1 MAELQFMTDIQL
13 NGQQLKNAR
22 LENVA
27 SLPTANDEMKGR
39 VVFNTTD
46 ARFYYCTGSDW
57 VKIATA
63 NELQALAT
71 GSAVTIEKNGN
82 SYTIKQGGV
91 AIAPT
96 IDIPKDMVVE
106 SGSIVGGTWS
116 GNAFTPGTG
125 SGKAL
130 ALVIANGGGTVYIN
144 VADLVDAYTGGSSST
159 ITVSI
164 SGTNQI
170 TASIVAGSITESL
183 MNAEFVTAL
192 KSATISAPTASTTQA
207 TAGTKT
213 ISALFQTIVNNIKS
227 LFDSMSNK
235 VDKVTGKGLSTNDF
249 TTEEKDKLAS
259 LEVFDVIHFVSQP
272 LVGYSGA
279 IDRETSGL
287 KGNKTPILE
296 AYQGGNLI
304 GISLSWTSDGMIEW
318 SSNVEFRAADKV
330 TIVAMQRY
338 A

>member
-57 VKIATA
+57 VKIATV
-63 NELQALAT
+63 NELQALTT

-82 SYTIKQGGV
+82 TYTIKQGGV

-192 KSATISAPTASTTQA
+192 RSATITAPTASTTQA

-227 LFDSMSNK
+227 LFDSMNNK
-235 VDKVTGKGLSTNDF
+235 VDKVSGKGLSTNDF
-249 TTEEKDKLAS
+249 TNDEKNKLANLSPVYVYQAS
-259 LEVFDVIHFVSQP
+259 LEGMNGSIEPDVH
-272 LVGYSGA
+272 
-279 IDRETSGL
+279 GL
-287 KGNKTPILE
+287 KGETFPIIE
-296 AYQGGNLI
+296 VYKNGTMVVIAT
-304 GISLSWTSDGMIEW
+304 SWTASRQIEW
-318 SSNVEFRAADKV
+318 ASNVKFSASDNVKL
-330 TIVAMQRY
+330 VAIQRG
-338 A
+338 

>member
-22 LENVA
+22 IENVS

-57 VKIATA
+57 VKIATV
-63 NELQALAT
+63 NELQALTT
-71 GSAVTIEKNGN
+71 GSVVTIEKNGN
-82 SYTIKQGGV
+82 TYTIKQGGV

-106 SGSIVGGTWS
+106 SGSIVGGTWN

-192 KSATISAPTASTTQA
+192 RSATITAPTASTTQA

-227 LFDSMSNK
+227 LFDSMNNK
-235 VDKVTGKGLSTNDF
+235 VDKVSGKGLSTNDF
-249 TTEEKDKLAS
+249 TNDEKNKLANLSPVYVYQTS
-259 LEVFDVIHFVSQP
+259 LEGMSGSIEPDVH
-272 LVGYSGA
+272 
-279 IDRETSGL
+279 GL
-287 KGNKTPILE
+287 KGETLPIIE
-296 AYQGGNLI
+296 VYKNGTMVVI
-304 GISLSWTSDGMIEW
+304 TTSWTASRQIEW
-318 SSNVEFRAADKV
+318 ASNVRFSASDNVKL
-330 TIVAMQRY
+330 VAIQRG
-338 A
+338 

>member
-22 LENVA
+22 IENVA

-46 ARFYYCTGSDW
+46 ALFYYCTGSDW

-192 KSATISAPTASTTQA
+192 RSASITAPIASTTQA

-227 LFDSMSNK
+227 LFDSMNKK
-235 VDKVTGKGLSTNDF
+235 VDKVSGKGLSTNDY
-249 TTEEKDKLAS
+249 TTDEKNKLADLS
-259 LEVFDVIHFVSQP
+259 PVYVYQALLEGMNGTIEPEVH
-272 LVGYSGA
+272 
-279 IDRETSGL
+279 GL
-287 KGNKTPILE
+287 KGSTFPIIE
-296 AYQGGNLI
+296 VYKNGTMVVI
-304 GISLSWTSDGMIEW
+304 TTSWTDSRQIEW
-318 SSNVEFRAADKV
+318 ASNFKFSASDNVEL
-330 TIVAMQRY
+330 VAIQRG
-338 A
+338 